1 MGVCGKQTIEI
12 KCSVDSRNWGSCFVY
27 RDPRRLEVGR
37 GYFFIS
43 VCKKYTHKCPGS

>member
-12 KCSVDSRNWGSCFVY
+12 KCSVDSENWGSCFVY
-27 RDPRRLEVGR
+27 RDPGRLEEGR

-43 VCKKYTHKCPGS
+43 VCKTCVHKCPDS